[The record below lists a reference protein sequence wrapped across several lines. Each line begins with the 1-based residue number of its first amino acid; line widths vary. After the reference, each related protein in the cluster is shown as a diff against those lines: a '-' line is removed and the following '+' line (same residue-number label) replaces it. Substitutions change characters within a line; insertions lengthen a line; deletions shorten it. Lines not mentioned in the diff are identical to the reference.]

1 MPLLNFNRR
10 PVVKISRK
18 KRKNA
23 RRPQLQRDLR
33 HTSHAL
39 ISLISRGAYQPMH
52 HYLGILSHIAVN
64 CLLSLVGIGSG
75 IYIALGHVRHL
86 RVVLAYSVEPLP
98 VSDQWRDFP
107 FFAFQPK
114 DQKYIFHVLSFR
126 FSSYFP
132 RVARFAFS

>member
-1 MPLLNFNRR
+1 MRDDR
-10 PVVKISRK
+10 SC
-18 KRKNA
+18 NA
-23 RRPQLQRDLR
+23 IYGTHR
-33 HTSHAL
+33 
-39 ISLISRGAYQPMH
+39 MH
-52 HYLGILSHIAVN
+52 LY
-64 CLLSLVGIGSG
+64 LLSAAARINQCITIWESYRTLQSIVFYLSLGSG
-75 IYIALGHVRHL
+75 AAYILPKKKIYIALGHVRHL

-107 FFAFQPK
+107 FFAFQSK